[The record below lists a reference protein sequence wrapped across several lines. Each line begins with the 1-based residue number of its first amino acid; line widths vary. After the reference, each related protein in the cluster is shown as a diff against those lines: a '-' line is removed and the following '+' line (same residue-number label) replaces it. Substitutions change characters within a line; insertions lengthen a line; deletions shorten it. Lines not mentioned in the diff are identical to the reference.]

1 MALNKVFHKAPK
13 DSHYRCHYAYPVGQ
27 ALVEC
32 LKTMIDQTIAIK
44 REGKGKIESIDPEW
58 LRFRQARIPRQG
70 MQMVFEGKGFLGPA
84 G

>member
-1 MALNKVFHKAPK
+1 M
-13 DSHYRCHYAYPVGQ
+13 
-27 ALVEC
+27 
-32 LKTMIDQTIAIK
+32 DQTIAVK

-58 LRFRQARIPRQG
+58 LRFGQARIPRQG